1 MMRSMLFPLMLVAAG
16 AALAS
21 ATTYN
26 VKLLEATNVHG
37 TKLKAGEYKLDV
49 DNGKAVFHHGKTTAE
64 APATVTSADQKFKDT
79 KFLYDNGSDGTMT
92 LREIDLGGS
101 NVRVVLQD

>member
-1 MMRSMLFPLMLVAAG
+1 MMRSTLIPLTLVFAG
-16 AALAS
+16 ACLAS

-26 VKLLEATNVHG
+26 VQLLEPTNVHG

-49 DNGKAVFHHGKTTAE
+49 ENGKAVFRHGKTTAE
-64 APATVTSADQKFKDT
+64 APATVATSDHKFKDT

-92 LREIDLGGS
+92 LREVDLGGS